1 MTRYKGP
8 GEHSVYELEALL
20 EEYSKRIRIAQT
32 GLKHLS
38 TAMMNPIYANDQEII
53 KEDIIRLREDL
64 FCSLDE
70 IEDTLDRYIE
80 SLREAREV

>member
-1 MTRYKGP
+1 MTKYKGP
-8 GEHSVYELEALL
+8 GEHSVLQLETLV

-38 TAMMNPIYANDQEII
+38 TAMMNPIYANDQETI

-70 IEDTLDRYIE
+70 IENTLDRYVE
-80 SLREAREV
+80 SLIEARKS

>member
-8 GEHSVYELEALL
+8 GEHSVFELEALV

-38 TAMMNPIYANDQEII
+38 TAMMNPIYASDTETI
-53 KEDIIRLREDL
+53 KEDIIRLKEDL
-64 FCSLDE
+64 FCSLEDL
-70 IEDTLDRYIE
+70 EDTLDRHIDD
-80 SLREAREV
+80 LREVREG